1 MEQRCKF
8 DCCCCLLFV
17 VVAAD
22 VLFIGAAAAVV
33 LISFQNERAIW
44 AKLGRS
50 EES

>member
-1 MEQRCKF
+1 M
-8 DCCCCLLFV
+8 FV

-22 VLFIGAAAAVV
+22 VLFVGVGAAAAVV